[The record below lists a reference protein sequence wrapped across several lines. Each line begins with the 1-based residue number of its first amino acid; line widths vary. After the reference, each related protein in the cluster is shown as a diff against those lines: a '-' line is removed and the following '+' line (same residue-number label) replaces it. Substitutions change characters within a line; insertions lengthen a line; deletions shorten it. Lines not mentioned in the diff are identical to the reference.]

1 MSGNNGGRV
10 SETQTELPV
19 LTIKHFRHGH
29 YRDFKQGN
37 DNLTT
42 SVGLV
47 FKNNVDL
54 DVIHQTD
61 SLF

>member
-37 DNLTT
+37 DNLAT
-42 SVGLV
+42 SVGLRSSV
-47 FKNNVDL
+47 GFSGSKWSGL
-54 DVIHQTD
+54 Y
-61 SLF
+61 

>member
-37 DNLTT
+37 DNLAT
-42 SVGLV
+42 SVGLRSSV
-47 FKNNVDL
+47 GFSGSK
-54 DVIHQTD
+54 
-61 SLF
+61 